1 MAVALV
7 ERGLGGDAVDLADRV
22 ERLARDR
29 SKRGEDAN
37 RMARGWAEAARSMSP
52 ATGAREPMGVGRL
65 VALAYPDRIAKAR
78 GKPGEFLMANGRAAA
93 LEPHE
98 ALARAPYLAIAEI
111 SGRAASARILAAAA
125 LTLAEVEAAAG
136 AAIET
141 REETTFDRASAS
153 LRTRRAQ
160 RLGAMT
166 LAERVLP
173 TPAGPD
179 SARAL
184 AEGIAALG
192 IARLP
197 WTKALSQWRD
207 RVEFLRRQQGDV
219 WPDLSDAA
227 LAANAAE
234 WLAPHLED
242 KTALAEVS
250 AETLGEALRALL
262 PWDMLRRLDAEA
274 PTHFEAPTGNSVA
287 LDYEAEGGPA
297 LAIRVQE
304 LFGLREHPSI
314 AGGRA
319 PLTLHLLS
327 PAHRPIQIT
336 RDLPGFWKGSWSAVK
351 TEMKGRYPRH
361 VWPDDP
367 ANTAPT
373 ARAKPRG
380 T

>member
-1 MAVALV
+1 
-7 ERGLGGDAVDLADRV
+7 
-22 ERLARDR
+22 
-29 SKRGEDAN
+29 
-37 RMARGWAEAARSMSP
+37 
-52 ATGAREPMGVGRL
+52 MGVGRL

-219 WPDLSDAA
+219 WPDLSDTA

-250 AETLGEALRALL
+250 AETLGDALRALL

-336 RDLPGFWKGSWSAVK
+336 RDLPGFWKGSWSVVK

>member
-1 MAVALV
+1 M
-7 ERGLGGDAVDLADRV
+7 RGRQQMQRQRRAS
-22 ERLARDR
+22 ARDR
-29 SKRGEDAN
+29 GMLAQPEQFLHADGQR
-37 RMARGWAEAARSMSP
+37 RP
-52 ATGAREPMGVGRL
+52 AFGL
-65 VALAYPDRIAKAR
+65 VIQRDRIAGR
-78 GKPGEFLMANGRAAA
+78 G
-93 LEPHE
+93 LEM
-98 ALARAPYLAIAEI
+98 
-111 SGRAASARILAAAA
+111 GW
-125 LTLAEVEAAAG
+125 
-136 AAIET
+136 
-141 REETTFDRASAS
+141 
-153 LRTRRAQ
+153 
-160 RLGAMT
+160 RLGVEPPQHVPRQQRPQG
-166 LAERVLP
+166 LAQCLGGNLRESRLVLEMRGEPLRRV
-173 TPAGPD
+173 
-179 SARAL
+179 
-184 AEGIAALG
+184 
-192 IARLP
+192 
-197 WTKALSQWRD
+197 
-207 RVEFLRRQQGDV
+207 RRQQGDV

-250 AETLGEALRALL
+250 AETLGDALRALL

-336 RDLPGFWKGSWSAVK
+336 RDLPGFWKGSWSVVK